1 MQTPRLQKKILRK
14 KTSATKKTLQINWK
28 KNSENFKIAPTTAN
42 EISDL
47 IHNLKSS
54 KSVGHSIPTKIM
66 KIAEENLFT
75 PLSAN

>member
-1 MQTPRLQKKILRK
+1 M
-14 KTSATKKTLQINWK
+14 
-28 KNSENFKIAPTTAN
+28 APTTAN